1 MPCPCFGLVQN
12 ILVIPKLV
20 WGGPKCFGPNP
31 KQLFTTEFHIL
42 NHVKMFSSV
51 QNNLPTFEIV
61 LDI

>member
-1 MPCPCFGLVQN
+1 MPCPRFGLVQN
-12 ILVIPKLV
+12 VLVIPKLV
-20 WGGPKCFGPNP
+20 WTGPKCFGSDP

-42 NHVKMFSSV
+42 NHVKMFSPV